1 MNFSIKSL
9 KVPSGNIVQELD
21 SALVENLLVNMKS
34 RIFDEENRDM
44 MLSWVENTLHRNI
57 QVSRGTFIALH
68 DVIVQLL
75 GEGVKLSTLQQQR
88 VKKLVNELQTMLDD
102 TMPEEKNVYGEM
114 VDQTEN
120 LGDDEIDERS
130 EDDRIQIK

>member
-1 MNFSIKSL
+1 MVFSQVSL
-9 KVPSGNIVQELD
+9 GSIVHELD
-21 SALVENLLVNMKS
+21 SVLVENLLVNMKS

-75 GEGVKLSTLQQQR
+75 GEGAKVSTLQQQR
-88 VKKLVNELQTMLDD
+88 VKKLVNELQTFLDD
-102 TMPEEKNVYGEM
+102 TMPVEKNLNREM
-114 VDQTEN
+114 DQTEN
-120 LGDDEIDERS
+120 LGDEEIDEGTEQNRMH
-130 EDDRIQIK
+130 IK

>member
-1 MNFSIKSL
+1 MNNYNT
-9 KVPSGNIVQELD
+9 GNIVQELD

-130 EDDRIQIK
+130 EHDRIQIK

>member
-1 MNFSIKSL
+1 
-9 KVPSGNIVQELD
+9 
-21 SALVENLLVNMKS
+21 MKS

-75 GEGVKLSTLQQQR
+75 GEGAKVSTLQQQR
-88 VKKLVNELQTMLDD
+88 VKKLVNELQTYLDD
-102 TMPEEKNVYGEM
+102 TMPVEKNLNREM
-114 VDQTEN
+114 DQTEN
-120 LGDDEIDERS
+120 LGDEEIDEGT
-130 EDDRIQIK
+130 ENDRMHIK